1 MLLAPALCGVVVLTC
16 QAAWKVDLLLNQCAV
31 RCECFKAG
39 FSQEEKHEEPGRRQ
53 SVLQLVLGR
62 KKSDL
67 IQNETFSFVSH

>member
-1 MLLAPALCGVVVLTC
+1 MSVSKL
-16 QAAWKVDLLLNQCAV
+16 D
-31 RCECFKAG
+31 
-39 FSQEEKHEEPGRRQ
+39 FSQEEKHEESGRRQ